1 MPPPYKITGPKTAK
15 MTYAFAHGAGVG
27 MDSDFMDYFAEAL
40 GKAGI
45 RVVRF
50 EFPYMQK
57 RRDDGKK
64 RPPDRAPV
72 LMETWGEVI
81 DDLGRENL
89 VIGGKSM
96 GGRIASMIAAEREA
110 EGAPVAGCVFLGYPF
125 HAPGKPK
132 NVRADHLAGIKTPCL
147 ILQGDRDPFGTK
159 EEIAGYKLGKAV
171 KLHYM
176 PDGEHSFKPRK
187 ASGRTEEQNW
197 AEAVETM
204 AGFIQKLS

>member
-1 MPPPYKITGPKTAK
+1 MPPPYKITGPKSAK

-40 GKAGI
+40 GKADI

-72 LMETWGEVI
+72 LLETWGEVI
-81 DDLGRENL
+81 DDLGRDNL

-96 GGRIASMIAAEREA
+96 GGRIASMIAAEREVA
-110 EGAPVAGCVFLGYPF
+110 GAPVMGCVFLGYPF
-125 HAPGKPK
+125 HAPGKPE
-132 NVRADHLAGIKTPCL
+132 NVRAEHLATIRTPCL

-159 EEIAGYKLGKAV
+159 DEIAGYRLSKTI
-171 KLHYM
+171 KLHYLR
-176 PDGEHSFKPRK
+176 DGEHSFKPRK
-187 ASGRTEEQNW
+187 AYGRTEEENW
-197 AEAVETM
+197 SEAVKTM
-204 AGFIQKLS
+204 ASFINKLA

>member
-64 RPPDRAPV
+64 RLSCWNA
-72 LMETWGEVI
+72 
-81 DDLGRENL
+81 
-89 VIGGKSM
+89 
-96 GGRIASMIAAEREA
+96 
-110 EGAPVAGCVFLGYPF
+110 
-125 HAPGKPK
+125 
-132 NVRADHLAGIKTPCL
+132 
-147 ILQGDRDPFGTK
+147 
-159 EEIAGYKLGKAV
+159 
-171 KLHYM
+171 
-176 PDGEHSFKPRK
+176 
-187 ASGRTEEQNW
+187 W
-197 AEAVETM
+197 AR
-204 AGFIQKLS
+204 